1 MALLRDLLLVHAY
14 VSSGPRCG
22 FIFAFVT
29 INLVNQDHSFG
40 ETPNMSF
47 GTISVSVLHAVQLC
61 AFLSARVSK

>member
-1 MALLRDLLLVHAY
+1 MALLRDLLLVHSY

-29 INLVNQDHSFG
+29 NNLVNKDHSFG
-40 ETPNMSF
+40 EAPHISF
-47 GTISVSVLHAVQLC
+47 VTKSVPVLHAVQLC